1 MFNMLALYAAFS
13 VFFIQLA
20 ICIKLHLMGTTCT
33 SDDTKQA
40 NRIGSN
46 LEKSINKMSR
56 MITIN
61 ILVLIK
67 AGRILDE

>member
-13 VFFIQLA
+13 LFFIQLA
-20 ICIKLHLMGTTCT
+20 IYIKLHLMGTT

>member
-1 MFNMLALYAAFS
+1 
-13 VFFIQLA
+13 
-20 ICIKLHLMGTTCT
+20 MGTTCT
-33 SDDTKQA
+33 SNDMKQA